1 MSEQDSVPEGL
12 AWLAARLDL
21 ILRFD
26 EWFQRE
32 DPEGYRKWEP
42 YASNTRKLYASLAE
56 EVNRALASVR
66 KPDTRVPVNITA
78 QIILLAFMW
87 LIVLTIPVA
96 IQDSKLSA
104 ETQQTLD
111 DYYGLIA
118 GLVVSVSFLV
128 APKLMKKN
136 QKK

>member
-1 MSEQDSVPEGL
+1 M
-12 AWLAARLDL
+12 
-21 ILRFD
+21 
-26 EWFQRE
+26 
-32 DPEGYRKWEP
+32 
-42 YASNTRKLYASLAE
+42 
-56 EVNRALASVR
+56 R

-87 LIVLTIPVA
+87 LIVLTIPIA